1 MSVPV
6 YLYCPGADAAH
17 IFTVRP
23 PITRLPARI
32 REERG
37 LLLIE
42 LVLAAGL
49 SLVIFG
55 GALTFFVV
63 ASNQA
68 TVTNGRVEAYD
79 RLRDGYERFQRDVRQ
94 ALRVTSPQTGPNVGV
109 VDLEM
114 WVGPD
119 GAAARHTIRW
129 DCSGAGTLPAT
140 RRCTRENVTAG
151 TGAKDLVDDLADREP
166 FTLVPAQAPATL
178 PGLKVTFS
186 RRMADA
192 THPMVLHSTL
202 TPRNCVRVAAKPG
215 GSLDLTEA
223 VCEGTL

>member
-1 MSVPV
+1 M
-6 YLYCPGADAAH
+6 
-17 IFTVRP
+17 
-23 PITRLPARI
+23 

-49 SLVIFG
+49 SLVIFS
-55 GALTFFVV
+55 GAVTFFVV
-63 ASNQA
+63 ASNQT
-68 TVTNGRVEAYD
+68 TVTNERVEAYD

-94 ALRVTSPQTGPNVGV
+94 ALRVTSPQAGPDVGV
-109 VDLEM
+109 VDVQM

-119 GAAARHTIRW
+119 NAVAPHTIRW

-151 TGAKDLVDDLADREP
+151 TGAKELVDHLADAEP
-166 FTLVPAQAPATL
+166 FTLVPAVAPATL
-178 PGLKVTFS
+178 PGLEVTFT

-192 THPMVLHSTL
+192 THPMVLHSTV
-202 TPRNCVRVAAKPG
+202 TPRNCVR
-215 GSLDLTEA
+215 LDPTGP

>member
-1 MSVPV
+1 MR
-6 YLYCPGADAAH
+6 D
-17 IFTVRP
+17 
-23 PITRLPARI
+23 
-32 REERG
+32 ERG
-37 LLLIE
+37 VLLIE

-49 SLVIFG
+49 SLLIFS

-63 ASNQA
+63 ASNQT
-68 TVTNGRVEAYD
+68 TVTNERVEAYD

-94 ALRVTSPQTGPNVGV
+94 AVAVTSPQAGPPVSV
-109 VDLEM
+109 VNLQM

-151 TGAKDLVDDLADREP
+151 TGPKALVDHLADADP
-166 FTLVPAQAPATL
+166 FTIVPAVAPATL
-178 PGLKVTFS
+178 PGLKVTFT

-215 GSLDLTEA
+215 GTLDLTEA

>member
-1 MSVPV
+1 M
-6 YLYCPGADAAH
+6 A
-17 IFTVRP
+17 TVRSR
-23 PITRLPARI
+23 IACLLARR

-68 TVTNGRVEAYD
+68 TVTNERVEAYD

-94 ALRVTSPQTGPNVGV
+94 ALRVTSPQAGPAVSV
-109 VDLEM
+109 VDLQR

-129 DCSGAGTLPAT
+129 DCSGAGALPAT
-140 RRCTRENVTAG
+140 RRCTRENVTAA
-151 TGAKDLVDDLADREP
+151 TGPQNLIDHLADTTP
-166 FTLVPAQAPATL
+166 FTIVPAVDPATL
-178 PGLKVTFS
+178 AGVKVTFT

-192 THPMVLHSTL
+192 PKPMVLHSTL

-215 GSLDLTEA
+215 GTLDPTEA